1 MKKDSTMTQPNPNNT
16 EFEQQKS
23 DSEVASLKNQAEGN
37 YNKDTEAAA
46 DNIANNVENAKD

>member
-1 MKKDSTMTQPNPNNT
+1 MTQPNPNNT

-23 DSEVASLKNQAEGN
+23 DSEVASLKNQVEDN
-37 YNKDTEAAA
+37 YNEDTEAAA

>member
-1 MKKDSTMTQPNPNNT
+1 MTQPNPNNT

-23 DSEVASLKNQAEGN
+23 ASGVASLKNQAEGN
-37 YNKDTEAAA
+37 YNKDNEAAA